1 MHLPRLA
8 SPLSRAIAI
17 GLFLT
22 AAALPARAA
31 ATPESVEKLMQVMQV
46 QTQLDAIYA
55 QTLPAM
61 QNMMRQQMA
70 QQGGGE
76 DAARLYDQVMP
87 KINAVIREE
96 FSWPKLK
103 TGFAQVYSET
113 FTQAEVDGL
122 IAFYQTPIGKALVQ
136 KTPQLAQRSMMMMQQ
151 RVPQLMQ
158 RITTIAREETAK
170 ARPAAS
176 GAKR

>member
-1 MHLPRLA
+1 MATPRFSTLP
-8 SPLSRAIAI
+8 AIAATL
-17 GLFLT
+17 GLVL
-22 AAALPARAA
+22 ALGMPPARAA
-31 ATPESVEKLMQVMQV
+31 ATPESIEKLMQVMQV

-61 QNMMRQQMA
+61 QNMMRQQMSHQA
-70 QQGGGE
+70 GGE
-76 DAARLYDQVMP
+76 EAAKLYDQVMP
-87 KINAVIREE
+87 KVNAIIREE
-96 FSWPKLK
+96 FSWTKLRP
-103 TGFAQVYSET
+103 GFAQVYNET

-122 IAFYQTPIGKALVQ
+122 ITFYQTPIGKALVQ

-158 RITTIAREETAK
+158 RIQTIAREEVGK
-170 ARPAAS
+170 ARAAAS